1 MRARHCVGVLGLSVA
16 LSGCVTSTEI
26 KSDTMS
32 FDDVIEDTT
41 NKLLLLNVL
50 RARDKAPLH
59 FADIPVIRESLQESL
74 SLGGTRVYGPVPG
87 TTLRNTTFLNG
98 FVQKSPSFE
107 VNHLDSKDFAT
118 GISSPIDVK
127 FVKYWL
133 DRGLDRRIIL
143 LLFFSAVEIV
153 ETRSETGPINTIRV
167 ENSPRDAVDV
177 IGGRKRPFTGPE
189 TVKCDSQ
196 SDFERYLKLIN
207 MLKTFFA
214 HSYRERRVLATGL
227 SLDAVKDNRG
237 LPAFAALDQ
246 TRIQL
251 SYDKGLSAYN
261 LYALSPDQKVA
272 FCFYENRR
280 PERADAPYA
289 FVNTGAATLK
299 DKRSCSQSVVD
310 IPPEDSTRAG
320 IAEYPIFFP
329 GAGEAKKPS
338 DYCAIYNR
346 FVGVDPARTDG
357 YPKLELKLHIRS
369 VGEIFQFLGDLLH
382 YQDEV
387 KRFARGGSAAP
398 ARLNSPVTFGYCPDD
413 SGAGCDDVFFR
424 LDGDPET
431 ARFSLL
437 YRDKVYS
444 VANVNPPEGSPCTGS
459 RCPEVSAKDHTL
471 EILSVVHQLV
481 DLNKSASDI
490 RATPFVQVLP

>member
-1 MRARHCVGVLGLSVA
+1 MGILGLFVA

-59 FADIPVIRESLQESL
+59 FADIPVIRESMQMSA
-74 SLGGTRVYGPVPG
+74 SLGGTRLFGPPS
-87 TTLRNTTFLNG
+87 TTLRNAATIAG
-98 FVQKSPSFE
+98 AIQKSPSFE
-107 VNHLDSKDFAT
+107 FNHLDSKDFIT

-133 DRGLDRRIIL
+133 DRGLDRRIVL

-153 ETRSETGPINTIRV
+153 ETRSESGPVSTIRV
-167 ENSPRDAVDV
+167 ANSPRDAIDV
-177 IGGRKRPFTGPE
+177 FKGRKRPFGGPE
-189 TVKCDSQ
+189 SLKCDTQ

-207 MLKTFFA
+207 VLKTFFA

-237 LPAFAALDQ
+237 LPTFAALDQ
-246 TRIQL
+246 TKIQL

-261 LYALSPDQKVA
+261 LYALSPEQKVA
-272 FCFYENRR
+272 FCFYENQR
-280 PERADAPYA
+280 PGAGASPYA
-289 FVNTGAATLK
+289 FVNSGAATLK
-299 DKRSCSQSVVD
+299 DKRSCSQSVID

-320 IAEYPIFFP
+320 LGESPVFFP
-329 GAGEAKKPS
+329 GAADAKEPS
-338 DYCAIYNR
+338 DYCSIYNR
-346 FVGVDPARTDG
+346 FVGVDPAPKTDG

-387 KRFARGGSAAP
+387 RRYADRSRP
-398 ARLNSPVTFGYCPDD
+398 ALRLNTPVTFGYCPDD
-413 SGAGCDDVFFR
+413 ASAACDDVFFR

-437 YRDKVYS
+437 YRDRVYS
-444 VANVNPPEGSPCTGS
+444 VANLNPPDEAACAGS
-459 RCPEVSAKDHTL
+459 RCPEIPAKDHTL
-471 EILSVVHQLV
+471 EILAVVHQLV
-481 DLNKSASDI
+481 DLNKSATDI